1 MDRKLFQNLIEVL
14 DKIIKAN
21 SNLKALFEEKRE
33 LLKSAKPDD
42 LGVTDNKIIA
52 VNNQIL
58 KLENERKNL
67 AILMKGE
74 DTNMSGFIELAAN
87 EAPDFVEPL
96 KERKVKICNDFQ
108 ELALL
113 NQQNVELIKYGIIM
127 TNKMLETVIDAFA
140 PQGCNY
146 NGAGKTDSHDYDVWT
161 VNEEI

>member
-67 AILMKGE
+67 AITKIDDIIVYVVILQKGE
-74 DTNMSGFIELAAN
+74 NYEKNYRIAIGCLDG
-87 EAPDFVEPL
+87 
-96 KERKVKICNDFQ
+96 
-108 ELALL
+108 ALYL
-113 NQQNVELIKYGIIM
+113 C
-127 TNKMLETVIDAFA
+127 T
-140 PQGCNY
+140 GC
-146 NGAGKTDSHDYDVWT
+146 
-161 VNEEI
+161 I

>member
-21 SNLKALFEEKRE
+21 SNLKALFEVKRE

-67 AILMKGE
+67 AISMKGE

-87 EAPDFVEPL
+87 EAPDFVESL
-96 KERKVKICNDFQ
+96 KERKVKI
-108 ELALL
+108 
-113 NQQNVELIKYGIIM
+113 Y
-127 TNKMLETVIDAFA
+127 
-140 PQGCNY
+140 
-146 NGAGKTDSHDYDVWT
+146 
-161 VNEEI
+161 